1 MKKVIVI
8 TGASSGI
15 GEATVKMLAKDC
27 QLVLA
32 ARREDRLKTLVEEI
46 KTMGG
51 EATYQVTD
59 VAVRDQVEALA
70 KFALDTYGQIDVWI
84 NNAGLMPTSFLKE
97 NKIQEW
103 DAMIDVNIKGVL
115 YGIGAV
121 LPTMRAKKSGQII
134 NVSSVQ
140 GLVVSPGM
148 VVYSATKFAVRAIT
162 EGLRQEVA
170 ADKDNIRITGI
181 YPGAIATE
189 LIGAL
194 DGDLK
199 QYYEQNAIPPD
210 RVALAIKNAIEMPED
225 TGLNDLVIRPVSQ
238 VR

>member
-1 MKKVIVI
+1 
-8 TGASSGI
+8 
-15 GEATVKMLAKDC
+15 
-27 QLVLA
+27 
-32 ARREDRLKTLVEEI
+32 
-46 KTMGG
+46 
-51 EATYQVTD
+51 
-59 VAVRDQVEALA
+59 
-70 KFALDTYGQIDVWI
+70 
-84 NNAGLMPTSFLKE
+84 
-97 NKIQEW
+97 
-103 DAMIDVNIKGVL
+103 MIDVNIKGTL

-121 LPTMRAKKSGQII
+121 LPTMRAKKTGQII

-170 ADKDNIRITGI
+170 ADRDNIRVTAI

-199 QYYEQNAIPPD
+199 QYYEQNAIPPE

-225 TGLNDLVIRPVSQ
+225 TGLNDLVIRPINQ

>member
-1 MKKVIVI
+1 
-8 TGASSGI
+8 
-15 GEATVKMLAKDC
+15 
-27 QLVLA
+27 
-32 ARREDRLKTLVEEI
+32 
-46 KTMGG
+46 
-51 EATYQVTD
+51 
-59 VAVRDQVEALA
+59 
-70 KFALDTYGQIDVWI
+70 
-84 NNAGLMPTSFLKE
+84 
-97 NKIQEW
+97 
-103 DAMIDVNIKGVL
+103 MIDVNIKGVL

-189 LIGAL
+189 LIGTL

-199 QYYEQNAIPPD
+199 QYYEQNAIPPK